1 MIGIDWKQHLKR
13 ILSMVLSFSI
23 VLYLLDWVFHL
34 LFHSSRQPLSSILTQ
49 GLIFGA
55 LMGFFMPFFMRRMVK
70 KMYPTLAQAEEIEYQ
85 SPANMFKGVE
95 AVGGMLFITNQGLV
109 FKAHK
114 ANIQKGQTNIA
125 FAYIE
130 KIEAVKTAKLVDNGL
145 EVIKKDG
152 SDVQFVVE
160 DRDELIAIINEKL

>member
-1 MIGIDWKQHLKR
+1 MASSEWQQYLKR

-34 LFHSSRQPLSSILTQ
+34 LFHSSRQPLSSIITQ
-49 GLIFGA
+49 GLVFGA

-85 SPANMFKGVE
+85 TGANMFKGVE
-95 AVGGMLFITNQGLV
+95 AVGGMLFVTNQGLI

-114 ANIQKGQTNIA
+114 ANIQKGQSNIA
-125 FAYIE
+125 FTDIE
-130 KIEAVKTAKLVDNGL
+130 KVEAVKTAKLVDNGL
-145 EVIKKDG
+145 KVIKKDG
-152 SDVQFVVE
+152 SDVQFVVD
-160 DRDELIAIINEKL
+160 DRDELMTIINEKI